1 MLLVVTATE
10 LEMRPLRQALAG
22 TPGWMPLVAGVG
34 LLETAV
40 RLSRFLSENQVKLL
54 GMVNCGVAGAYVGAG
69 PGLLDLCLAERET
82 MADFGVGL
90 EAGVEDFDPP
100 LAPVSFSL
108 DGPLLARAF
117 AIFTRRGMRFWRGN
131 FVSVQTASGQ
141 EGRGERLRQR
151 HRAICENMEGAA
163 VARVAAEFGLP
174 CLELR
179 AVSNLVR
186 NRDLGGWRLDEAA
199 AACAQA
205 AAVLL
210 PELSRGDD

>member
-186 NRDLGGWRLDEAA
+186 DREPGDWRLVEAA

-205 AAVLL
+205 AALLL
-210 PELSRGDD
+210 PELGQGW

>member
-10 LEMRPLRQALAG
+10 LEMRPLRQTLAG
-22 TPGWMPLVAGVG
+22 LPGWTPLVAGVG

-40 RLSRFLSENQVKLL
+40 HLSRFLSGNTVKLL
-54 GMVNCGVAGAYVGAG
+54 GIINCGVAGAYVGAG

-90 EAGVEDFDPP
+90 EAGVEDFAPP
-100 LAPVSFSL
+100 LAPASFPL
-108 DGPLLARAF
+108 DGPLLARALE
-117 AIFTRRGMRFWRGN
+117 ILTRRGMRFWPGN

-141 EGRGERLRQR
+141 EGRGELLRQR

-163 VARVAAEFGLP
+163 VARVAAEFSLP

-186 NRDLGGWRLDEAA
+186 DRDLGGWRLNEAA

-205 AAVLL
+205 AAMLL
-210 PELSRGDD
+210 PELSRGW